1 MKGTMKKICFITTV
15 SLTMRVFVV
24 ETAKYLHE
32 QLGWDVSLICS
43 PDEEFA
49 ATLPEYL
56 HYIPVKM
63 NRGMD
68 LTALKSIRD
77 FVRVFR
83 REQFDMVQYSTPNAA
98 CYASIAAKIAKV
110 PVRLYAQWGIRYTGL
125 SGISRKVFKTI
136 EKMVCKKSTI
146 VKAQSPMNRQF
157 AIDEGLCEPEKIS
170 VVGYGGTIGVDL
182 TDLDVA
188 NKQLW
193 RAEIRS
199 RYGIK
204 QDDFVFGFA
213 GRITV
218 DKGCR
223 ELLGAFREMV
233 EEGKDGK
240 LMIVGPVDDDCG
252 VDKKL
257 IAWANESDRVILTG
271 SVPGEEMKK
280 HYSAMDVLVHPT
292 YREGFGMVL
301 QEAGALALPIIT
313 TKIPGAS
320 EVFAD
325 GESVRLVEAR
335 NKAQLKA
342 AMLEL
347 IDNRQWAEQLGQQ
360 AYVRTKERYA
370 RPIML
375 ENQRQDYLDILGQ

>member
-1 MKGTMKKICFITTV
+1 MKGVMKKICFVTTV

-32 QLGWDVSLICS
+32 QLGWDVTLICNR
-43 PDEEFA
+43 DEEFA

-56 HYIPVKM
+56 HYIPVLM
-63 NRGMD
+63 NRGID
-68 LTALKSIRD
+68 KTALRSIRD

-83 REQFDMVQYSTPNAA
+83 REKFDMVQYSTPNAA

-125 SGISRKVFKTI
+125 SGITRKIFRAI
-136 EKMVCKKSTI
+136 EKMVCSKSTI

-157 AIDEGLCEPEKIS
+157 AIDEGLCPADKIS

-182 TDLDVA
+182 NDLDIEK
-188 NKQLW
+188 KQLW
-193 RAEIRS
+193 RSEIRS
-199 RYGIK
+199 RYGLSEE
-204 QDDFVFGFA
+204 DFVFGFS

-223 ELLGAFREMV
+223 ELLAAFREMV
-233 EEGKDGK
+233 AEGKDGK
-240 LMIVGPVDDDCG
+240 LMIVGPVDEDCG
-252 VDKKL
+252 VDKDL
-257 IAWANESDRVILTG
+257 IAWANASDRVILTG

-280 HYSAMDVLVHPT
+280 YYSTMDVLVHPT

-301 QEAGALALPIIT
+301 QEGGALGLPIIT

-325 GESVRLVEAR
+325 GESVCLVEAR
-335 NKAQLKA
+335 NKEQLKE
-342 AMLEL
+342 AMLKMSAHR
-347 IDNRQWAEQLGQQ
+347 DWAEQLGQQ
-360 AYVRTKERYA
+360 AYQRTKERYA

-375 ENQRQDYLDILGQ
+375 ENQRRDYLEILGQ

>member
-1 MKGTMKKICFITTV
+1 MKGVMKKICFVTTV

-32 QLGWDVSLICS
+32 QLGWDVTLICS

-49 ATLPEYL
+49 ASLPEYL

-68 LTALKSIRD
+68 LSALRSIRD
-77 FVRVFR
+77 FVKIFR

-98 CYASIAAKIAKV
+98 CYASIAAKKAKV

-125 SGISRKVFKTI
+125 SGVSRRIFRNI
-136 EKMVCKKSTI
+136 EKMVCRKSTVI
-146 VKAQSPMNRQF
+146 KAQSPMNRQF
-157 AIDEGLCEPEKIS
+157 AIDEGLCPAEKIS

-182 TDLDVA
+182 TELDIDKKA
-188 NKQLW
+188 AW
-193 RAEIRS
+193 SEEIRNCH
-199 RYGIK
+199 GIRE
-204 QDDFVFGFA
+204 DDFVFGFA

-223 ELLGAFREMV
+223 ELLGAFRDLA
-233 EEGKDGK
+233 EESKNTK
-240 LMIVGPVDDDCG
+240 LMIVGPVDEDCG
-252 VDKKL
+252 VDKEL
-257 IAWANESDRVILTG
+257 IAWAKESDRVILTG
-271 SVPGEEMKK
+271 SVPGTQMREY
-280 HYSAMDVLVHPT
+280 YSAMDALVHPT

-301 QEAGALALPIIT
+301 QEAGALGLPIIT

-325 GESVRLVEAR
+325 GESVLLVDAR
-335 NKAQLKA
+335 NQEQLKN
-342 AMLEL
+342 AMREFSTRR
-347 IDNRQWAEQLGQQ
+347 DWAVQLGQQ
-360 AYVRTKERYA
+360 AYERTKARYA

-375 ENQRQDYLDILGQ
+375 ENQRRDYVEILGE

>member
-1 MKGTMKKICFITTV
+1 MKGVMKKICFVTTV
-15 SLTMRVFVV
+15 SSTMRAFVV

-32 QLGWDVSLICS
+32 QQGWDVSLICNL
-43 PDEEFA
+43 DEEFA
-49 ATLPEYL
+49 AGLPEYL
-56 HYIPVKM
+56 HYIPVCM
-63 NRGMD
+63 NRGID
-68 LTALKSIRD
+68 KTALRSIRD

-125 SGISRKVFKTI
+125 SGITRKIFRAI
-136 EKMVCKKSTI
+136 ERMVCKKSTI

-157 AIDEGLCEPEKIS
+157 AIDEGLCPADKIS
-170 VVGYGGTIGVDL
+170 VVGYGGTIGVDMNSF
-182 TDLDVA
+182 DIEK
-188 NKQLW
+188 KQQW
-193 RAEIRS
+193 RTEIRS
-199 RYGIK
+199 RYGLK
-204 QDDFVFGFA
+204 EDDFIFGFS

-218 DKGCR
+218 DKGCA
-223 ELLGAFREMV
+223 ELLSAFREMAS
-233 EEGKDGK
+233 ECKDGK
-240 LMIVGPVDDDCG
+240 LMIVGPVDEDCG
-252 VDKKL
+252 VDKEL

-280 HYSAMDVLVHPT
+280 HYSTMDVLVHPT

-301 QEAGALALPIIT
+301 QEAGALGLPIIT

-325 GESVRLVEAR
+325 GESVRLVDAK
-335 NKAQLKA
+335 NKEQLKD

-347 IDNRQWAEQLGQQ
+347 NARRDWAAQLGQQ
-360 AYVRTKERYA
+360 AYLRTKERYA

-375 ENQRQDYLDILGQ
+375 ENQRRDYLEILGK

>member
-1 MKGTMKKICFITTV
+1 VKGVMKKICFITTV

-49 ATLPEYL
+49 AGLPEYL
-56 HYIPVKM
+56 HYIPVQM

-68 LTALKSIRD
+68 LTALRSIRE
-77 FVRVFR
+77 FVRIFR

-98 CYASIAAKIAKV
+98 CYASIAAKKAKV

-125 SGISRKVFKTI
+125 SGISRKVFRCI

-157 AIDEGLCEPEKIS
+157 AIDEGLCPAEKIS

-182 TDLDVA
+182 NDLDIEK
-188 NKQLW
+188 KQQW
-193 RAEIRS
+193 GAEIRS
-199 RYGIK
+199 HYGLTEE
-204 QDDFVFGFA
+204 DFVFGFA

-223 ELLGAFREMV
+223 ELLSAFRAMAEA
-233 EEGKDGK
+233 GRDGK
-240 LMIVGPVDDDCG
+240 LMIVGPVDEDCG
-252 VDKKL
+252 VDKEL
-257 IAWANESDRVILTG
+257 IAWANASERVILTG

-280 HYSAMDVLVHPT
+280 YYSAMDVLVHPT

-301 QEAGALALPIIT
+301 QEAGALGLPIIT

-335 NKAQLKA
+335 NQNQLKE

-347 IDNRQWAEQLGQQ
+347 LSRREWAAQLGRQ
-360 AYVRTKERYA
+360 AYERTKERYA
-370 RPIML
+370 RPVML
-375 ENQRQDYLDILGQ
+375 ENQRRDYLDILGQ

>member
-1 MKGTMKKICFITTV
+1 MKGVMKKICFITTV

-49 ATLPEYL
+49 AGLPEYL
-56 HYIPVKM
+56 HYIPVQM

-68 LTALKSIRD
+68 LTALRSIRE
-77 FVRVFR
+77 FVRIFR

-98 CYASIAAKIAKV
+98 CYASIAAKKAKV

-125 SGISRKVFKTI
+125 SGISRKVFRCI

-157 AIDEGLCEPEKIS
+157 AIDEGLCPAEKIS

-182 TDLDVA
+182 NDLDIEK
-188 NKQLW
+188 KQQW
-193 RAEIRS
+193 GAEIRS
-199 RYGIK
+199 HYGLTEE
-204 QDDFVFGFA
+204 DFVFGFA

-223 ELLGAFREMV
+223 ELLSAFRAMV
-233 EEGKDGK
+233 EAGRDGK
-240 LMIVGPVDDDCG
+240 LMIVGPVDEDCG
-252 VDKKL
+252 VDKEL
-257 IAWANESDRVILTG
+257 IAWANASERVILTG

-280 HYSAMDVLVHPT
+280 YYSAMDVLVHPT

-301 QEAGALALPIIT
+301 QEAGALGLPIIT

-335 NKAQLKA
+335 NQNQLKE

-347 IDNRQWAEQLGQQ
+347 LSRREWAAQLGRQ
-360 AYVRTKERYA
+360 AYERTKERYA
-370 RPIML
+370 RPVML
-375 ENQRQDYLDILGQ
+375 ENQRRDYLDILGQ

>member
-1 MKGTMKKICFITTV
+1 MKGVMKKICFITTV

-77 FVRVFR
+77 FVRVFK

-223 ELLGAFREMV
+223 ELLGAFRELV

-257 IAWANESDRVILTG
+257 IAWANTSERVILTG

-335 NKAQLKA
+335 NKAQLKD

-347 IDNRQWAEQLGQQ
+347 IDRRQWAEQLGQQ

>member
-1 MKGTMKKICFITTV
+1 MKGVMKKICFVTTV

-32 QLGWDVSLICS
+32 QLGWDVTLICNR
-43 PDEEFA
+43 DEEFA

-56 HYIPVKM
+56 HYIPVLM
-63 NRGMD
+63 NRGID
-68 LTALKSIRD
+68 KTALRSIRD

-83 REQFDMVQYSTPNAA
+83 REKFDMVQYSTPNAA

-125 SGISRKVFKTI
+125 SGITRKIFRAI
-136 EKMVCKKSTI
+136 EKMVCSKSTI
-146 VKAQSPMNRQF
+146 VKAQSPLNRQF
-157 AIDEGLCEPEKIS
+157 AIDEGLCPADKIS

-182 TDLDVA
+182 DDLDIEK
-188 NKQLW
+188 KQLW
-193 RAEIRS
+193 RSEIRS
-199 RYGIK
+199 RYGLSEE
-204 QDDFVFGFA
+204 DFVFGFS

-223 ELLGAFREMV
+223 ELLAAFREMV
-233 EEGKDGK
+233 AEGKDGK
-240 LMIVGPVDDDCG
+240 LMIVGPVDEDCG
-252 VDKKL
+252 VDKDL
-257 IAWANESDRVILTG
+257 IAWANASDRVILTG

-280 HYSAMDVLVHPT
+280 YYSTMDVLVHPT

-301 QEAGALALPIIT
+301 QEGGALGLPIIT

-325 GESVRLVEAR
+325 GESVCLVEAR
-335 NKAQLKA
+335 NKEQLKE
-342 AMLEL
+342 AMLKMSAHR
-347 IDNRQWAEQLGQQ
+347 DWAEQLGQQ
-360 AYVRTKERYA
+360 AYQRTKERYA

-375 ENQRQDYLDILGQ
+375 ENQRRDYLEILGQ

>member
-1 MKGTMKKICFITTV
+1 MKGVMKKICFITTV

-32 QLGWDVSLICS
+32 QLGWDVTLICS

-56 HYIPVKM
+56 HYIPVHM

-68 LTALKSIRD
+68 ITALRSIRE
-77 FVRVFR
+77 FTKVFR

-98 CYASIAAKIAKV
+98 CYASIAAKKAKV

-125 SGISRKVFKTI
+125 SGLSRKLFRCI
-136 EKMVCKKSTI
+136 ERMVCRKSTI

-182 TDLDVA
+182 NDLDIE
-188 NKQLW
+188 KKKLW
-193 RAEIRS
+193 REEIRS
-199 RYGIK
+199 HYALTEE
-204 QDDFVFGFA
+204 DFVFGFA

-223 ELLGAFREMV
+223 ELLGAFREMTA
-233 EEGKDGK
+233 ENENSK
-240 LMIVGPVDDDCG
+240 LMIVGPVDEDCG
-252 VDKKL
+252 VCKDL
-257 IAWANESDRVILTG
+257 LDWAKESDRVILTG

-280 HYSAMDVLVHPT
+280 YYSAMDAFVHPT

-301 QEAGALALPIIT
+301 QEAGALGLPIIT

-320 EVFAD
+320 EVFED
-325 GESVRLVEAR
+325 GVSVRLVEAR
-335 NKAQLKA
+335 NKEQLKE
-342 AMLEL
+342 AMLEFST
-347 IDNRQWAEQLGQQ
+347 RQEWAAGLGQQ
-360 AYVRTKERYA
+360 AYLRTKERYA

-375 ENQRQDYLDILGQ
+375 ENQRRDYVEILGE

>member
-125 SGISRKVFKTI
+125 SGVSRKVFKAI
-136 EKMVCKKSTI
+136 EKMVCRKSTI

-188 NKQLW
+188 KKQLW
-193 RAEIRS
+193 RDEIRS

-257 IAWANESDRVILTG
+257 IAWANASDRVILTG

-335 NKAQLKA
+335 NKAQLKD

-347 IDNRQWAEQLGQQ
+347 VNDRQWAAQLGQQ
-360 AYVRTKERYA
+360 AYLRTKERYD

-375 ENQRQDYLDILGQ
+375 ENQRKDYLEILGQ